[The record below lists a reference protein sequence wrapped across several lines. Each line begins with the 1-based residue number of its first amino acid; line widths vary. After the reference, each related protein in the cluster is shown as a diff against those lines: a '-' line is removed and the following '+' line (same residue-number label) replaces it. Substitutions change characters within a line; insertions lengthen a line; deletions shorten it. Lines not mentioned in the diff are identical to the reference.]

1 MKRFLCVPCNQLAD
15 RGYNTALHVYRI
27 KRNKIYLIGGNYK
40 INTASWRGY
49 KSEAVRVVTRVLG
62 HKNDGY
68 EFVAKDITM
77 QVA

>member
-1 MKRFLCVPCNQLAD
+1 MKRFLCVPCDQLAA
-15 RGYNTALHVYRI
+15 RGYNTALYVYRI

-40 INTASWRGY
+40 ISTASWGGY
-49 KSEAVRVVTRVLG
+49 KAEAVRAVTRALG

-68 EFVAKDITM
+68 RFTAKNITM